1 MKILAID
8 HGTKRIGLAVS
19 DELGITARALP
30 VLKVKN
36 EKQALQKILEIVKS
50 EKCEKILM
58 GIPSGYGDN
67 TSPQAELVHDFTK
80 KLQSLTSI
88 ETIFWDE
95 SYSSQQA
102 EANLRNRTNKNIDSE
117 AAKLFLLEYLHS
129 TNT

>member
-58 GIPSGYGDN
+58 GIPSGYGDSR
-67 TSPQAELVHDFTK
+67 SPQAELVHDFTK

-102 EANLRNRTNKNIDSE
+102 ETNLRNRTNKNIDSE

-129 TNT
+129 TNI